1 MPSLEFI
8 SYKSTARTTIARF
21 RRHSTV
27 YTVELHSRYSLV
39 SWGDPED
46 VEFTLRFPTET
57 PANLPLAER
66 EQALLREVEAARD
79 TMLSEGIKV

>member
-1 MPSLEFI
+1 MSSLEFL

-21 RRHSTV
+21 RRHSIV

-46 VEFTLRFPTET
+46 VVFTLRFPTET
-57 PANLPLAER
+57 PANLSTADR
-66 EQALLREVEAARD
+66 EQALLREVEAAFETVR
-79 TMLSEGIKV
+79 LSDGA

>member
-1 MPSLEFI
+1 MPSLEFL
-8 SYKSTARTTIARF
+8 SYKATPRTTIARF
-21 RRHSTV
+21 RRHCLV

-57 PANLPLAER
+57 LANLPLADR
-66 EQALLREVEAARD
+66 EQALLREVEAAFDVMR
-79 TMLSEGIKV
+79 LSKGA

>member
-1 MPSLEFI
+1 MSLEFI
-8 SYKSTARTTIARF
+8 SYKSTPRTTVARF
-21 RRHSTV
+21 RRYSTV
-27 YTVELHSRYSLV
+27 YTVELHSRYSTV

-57 PANLPLAER
+57 PANLPLADR

-79 TMLSEGIKV
+79 TVLLSKGT

>member
-1 MPSLEFI
+1 MSSLEFL
-8 SYKSTARTTIARF
+8 SYKSTPRTTIARF
-21 RRHSTV
+21 RHHCTV
-27 YTVELHSRYSLV
+27 YTVELHSRYSIV

-57 PANLPLAER
+57 PANLSLSDR

-79 TMLSEGIKV
+79 TMLSEGT